1 MDYLIEQDSPFVK
14 SYTFE
19 HDVIPMEVKK
29 KELVAERKRLLTQKE
44 RYEKE
49 LQFYKGLSG
58 SFFVREPD
66 VLKKYK

>member
-1 MDYLIEQDSPFVK
+1 MDYLIEQDTPFVK
-14 SYTFE
+14 SSTFE
-19 HDVIPMEVKK
+19 HDVIPK

-66 VLKKYK
+66 VLRKYK